1 LSKKEMIILFHG
13 KDSYRI
19 KEKIDEFVKAYK
31 EKNKNYF
38 GLNYLNGK
46 EITLF
51 DLKEEMLSYSMFS
64 EKKLIIVNNLL
75 SNQKNKEDFLSQIDL
90 FKKSEN
96 ILILVEENE
105 VLGKIIDDFDKVN
118 KFDLLNGLKLKDWIK
133 KKVVSLESEIE
144 EEAINKIIEYVGG
157 DLWQIN
163 NELMK
168 LSSYSKKITS
178 DNVSKMVRPKNEINI
193 FDTLDAVAQKNKK
206 KAISLLRIHVDK
218 GDSPI
223 FLLSMIA
230 SQIRNIISVKNG
242 AVVKQ
247 MNPFVYRKSVSQAKN
262 FTMEDL
268 KKIYSRI
275 LELDFEIKMGKI
287 NPDISLDVL
296 ISEI

>member
-1 LSKKEMIILFHG
+1 MIILFHG

-178 DNVSKMVRPKNEINI
+178 DNVFKMVRPKNEINI

>member
-1 LSKKEMIILFHG
+1 MIILFHG

-144 EEAINKIIEYVGG
+144 EEAINKIVEYIGG

>member
-1 LSKKEMIILFHG
+1 MIILFHG

-64 EKKLIIVNNLL
+64 EKKLIIINNLL

>member
-1 LSKKEMIILFHG
+1 MIILFHG

-118 KFDLLNGLKLKDWIK
+118 KFDLLSGLKLKDWIK
-133 KKVVSLESEIE
+133 KKVVLLESEIE
-144 EEAINKIIEYVGG
+144 EEAINKIVEYIGG

-178 DNVSKMVRPKNEINI
+178 DDVFKMVRPKNEINI

-268 KKIYSRI
+268 KRIYSRI

>member
-1 LSKKEMIILFHG
+1 MIILFHG

-118 KFDLLNGLKLKDWIK
+118 KFDLLSGLKLKDWIK
-133 KKVVSLESEIE
+133 KKVVLLESEIE
-144 EEAINKIIEYVGG
+144 EEAINKIVEYIGG

>member
-1 LSKKEMIILFHG
+1 MIILFHG

-118 KFDLLNGLKLKDWIK
+118 KFDLLSGLKLKDWIK
-133 KKVVSLESEIE
+133 KKVISLESEIE
-144 EEAINKIIEYVGG
+144 EDAINKIVEYVGG

>member
-1 LSKKEMIILFHG
+1 MIILFHG

-133 KKVVSLESEIE
+133 KKVVLLESEIE
-144 EEAINKIIEYVGG
+144 EEAINKIVEYIGG

>member
-1 LSKKEMIILFHG
+1 MIILFHG

-118 KFDLLNGLKLKDWIK
+118 KFDLLSGLKLKDWIK
-133 KKVVSLESEIE
+133 KKVVLLESEIE
-144 EEAINKIIEYVGG
+144 EEAINKIVEYIGG

-178 DNVSKMVRPKNEINI
+178 DDVFKMVRPKNEINI

-218 GDSPI
+218 GDSPV

-268 KKIYSRI
+268 KRIYSRI

>member
-1 LSKKEMIILFHG
+1 MIILFHG

-118 KFDLLNGLKLKDWIK
+118 KFDLLSGLKLKDWIK
-133 KKVVSLESEIE
+133 KKVLSLESEIE
-144 EEAINKIIEYVGG
+144 EEAINKIVEYIGG

-242 AVVKQ
+242 TVVKQ
-247 MNPFVYRKSVSQAKN
+247 MNPFVYKKSVSQAKN

>member
-1 LSKKEMIILFHG
+1 MIILFHG

>member
-1 LSKKEMIILFHG
+1 MIILFHG

-64 EKKLIIVNNLL
+64 EKKLIIINNLL

-178 DNVSKMVRPKNEINI
+178 DDVFKMVRPKNEINI

>member
-1 LSKKEMIILFHG
+1 MIILFHG

-133 KKVVSLESEIE
+133 KKVVLLESEIE
-144 EEAINKIIEYVGG
+144 EEAINKIVEYIGG

-178 DNVSKMVRPKNEINI
+178 DDVFKMVRPKNEINI

-218 GDSPI
+218 GDSPV

-268 KKIYSRI
+268 KRIYSRI